1 MSNFKHKNTDLNL
14 ITDQGDLDLIQRYTE
29 NWNNANAAGDEAGKR
44 AAHDAAEMIRAK
56 YRYSGG
62 ANGNDYIKLPGETQK
77 NGGYSAPKADTS
89 WLDKLNLN
97 GDSYNYDASG
107 KISSA
112 LDALLNRGKFSYDAA
127 SDPLYQQYRKQYTR
141 EADRSAEDVLGKA
154 AVMTG
159 GMPSTAAVTA
169 SQQASDYQMSQMTD
183 KIPELQQLAY
193 GMYMDKL
200 NADRADLNTLIGLE
214 DNNYNRWLA
223 DRNYRYQLG
232 RDLVSDQ
239 QYADQLAYQREQDR
253 LNYDYQKER
262 DAIEDARYDTEWQYK
277 LQQAAQSAASKSS
290 GSSGSSRRTSGSGT
304 GGTMDYEGLF
314 AAARASGNPKS
325 WLAQKA
331 NYQKYGFTSSSG
343 LYSDYENWL
352 EGQDGGNDGGGLS
365 SSASRILSSLEK
377 MKTQTG
383 SNTGIANTIA
393 VYADQG
399 KLTDA
404 EARYLF
410 SHFGYDPDE
419 WLE

>member
-1 MSNFKHKNTDLNL
+1 MADNFKHKNTDLTL
-14 ITDQGDLDLIQRYTE
+14 INDSGDLDLIRQYTE
-29 NWNNANAAGDEAGKR
+29 AYNKAYAEGDKAGQQ
-44 AAHDAAEMIRAK
+44 AAHDAAEKIRAK
-56 YRYSGG
+56 YDYSGG
-62 ANGNDYIKLPGETQK
+62 VDGSEYIKLGTGASP
-77 NGGYSAPKADTS
+77 AKADTS
-89 WLDKLNLN
+89 WLDKL
-97 GDSYNYDASG
+97 GDSNYNYDQSG
-107 KISSA
+107 QISA
-112 LDALLNRGKFSYDAA
+112 KLDALLNRTPFSYDAA

-159 GMPSTAAVTA
+159 GMPSTAAVAA

-193 GMYMDKL
+193 SMYQDGL

-223 DRNYRYQLG
+223 DRNYLYQLA
-232 RDLVSDQ
+232 RDQVGDQ
-239 QYADQLAYQREQDR
+239 QTADALAYQKQQDK

-262 DAIEDARYDTEWQYK
+262 DAIEDARYNAEWQYK
-277 LQQAAQSAASKSS
+277 LQQAAQQAA
-290 GSSGSSRRTSGSGT
+290 RRNTRVSTTPT
-304 GGTMDYEGLF
+304 GGGEADYDGLF
-314 AAARASGNPKS
+314 AAAQASGYPKS
-325 WLAQKA
+325 FISN
-331 NYQKYGFTSSSG
+331 NYKKYGFSSSSS
-343 LYSDYENWL
+343 LYDDYESWL
-352 EGQDGGNDGGGLS
+352 EGQGGGNDGGGLS